1 MDKIPPSAPQQPIEP
16 PTNDKVDDKVN
27 KVKKWIKNGRRVII
41 ATVKKM
47 LNLSFKAEM
56 RMPPPQKLTSRDIEH
71 ITLSDAESM
80 SSTSHSERKEK
91 FLNAIKQKK
100 GVNDL
105 STEDM
110 QVYRKLGSGSEGRAD
125 FVFKDLSGPLEVKKT
140 LFRKSKNSE
149 RETALLKR
157 LDHPNIIKISSV
169 DEVNSNSNSK
179 SAHITK
185 DGGNALEGLVPN
197 KKNRSPLSRSLFT
210 SIATQMA
217 DVLVYLKQEQVLHR
231 DIKPKNI
238 VIDQTGNITLIDFG
252 IAYDKK
258 IQSACSPHGVGTRA
272 YMEPSSDYDKFGI
285 QYSDT
290 NDMFATGQTLYKLL
304 TGKLVDMSVED
315 DSLGLEI
322 PYAYEQIRSDI
333 HHKLTKA
340 LKGESRNYI
349 DVVADLIARMVAPDP
364 ALRIT
369 PEEFKNH
376 RLIRYA
382 KPPKHI

>member
-1 MDKIPPSAPQQPIEP
+1 MDKLPPSAPQQPIES
-16 PTNDKVDDKVN
+16 PTNDKVDNKVD
-27 KVKKWIKNGRRVII
+27 KVKKWMKNGRRVIV

-140 LFRKSKNSE
+140 LFKKSKNSE

-169 DEVNSNSNSK
+169 DEVDSNSK

-185 DGGNALEGLVPN
+185 DGGNALGGLVPN
-197 KKNRSPLSRSLFT
+197 KKNPSPLSRSLFT
-210 SIATQMA
+210 SIARQMA

-231 DIKPKNI
+231 DIKPENI

-258 IQSACSPHGVGTRA
+258 IQSACNPRGIGTEA

-304 TGKLVDMSVED
+304 TGTLVDMSLED
-315 DSLGLEI
+315 DSLGIEI
-322 PYAYEQIRSDI
+322 PYTYEQIRSDI
-333 HHKLTKA
+333 HRKLTKA

-349 DVVADLIARMVAPDP
+349 DVVADLIARMVEPDP

-376 RLIRYA
+376 RLIRNVM
-382 KPPKHI
+382 PPKHI

>member
-1 MDKIPPSAPQQPIEP
+1 MDKIPPSAQQQPIEP
-16 PTNDKVDDKVN
+16 PTNDKVDNKVN
-27 KVKKWIKNGRRVII
+27 KVKKWLKNGRRVIV

-47 LNLSFKAEM
+47 LNLSFKAEI

-110 QVYRKLGSGSEGRAD
+110 QIYRKLGEGTEGRAD
-125 FVFKDLSGPLEVKKT
+125 FVFKGLSGPLEVKKT
-140 LFRKSKNSE
+140 LFKKSKNSE

-169 DEVNSNSNSK
+169 DEVDSNSK

-185 DGGNALEGLVPN
+185 DGGNALGDLVPN
-197 KKNRSPLSRSLFT
+197 KKNPSPLPRSLFT
-210 SIATQMA
+210 SIARQMA

-231 DIKPKNI
+231 DIKPENI

-258 IQSACSPHGVGTRA
+258 IQSACNPRGIGTEA

-304 TGKLVDMSVED
+304 TGTLVDMSLTD
-315 DSLGLEI
+315 DSLGIEI

-349 DVVADLIARMVAPDP
+349 DVVADLIARMVGPDP
-364 ALRIT
+364 AFRIT

-382 KPPKHI
+382 MPPKHI

>member
-1 MDKIPPSAPQQPIEP
+1 MDKIPPSAQQQPIEP
-16 PTNDKVDDKVN
+16 PTNDKVDNKVN
-27 KVKKWIKNGRRVII
+27 KVKKWLKNGRRVIVT
-41 ATVKKM
+41 TVKKM
-47 LNLSFKAEM
+47 LNLSFKAEI

-110 QVYRKLGSGSEGRAD
+110 QIYRKLGEGTEGRAD
-125 FVFKDLSGPLEVKKT
+125 FVFKGLSGPLEVKKT
-140 LFRKSKNSE
+140 LFKKSKNSE

-169 DEVNSNSNSK
+169 DEVDSNSK

-185 DGGNALEGLVPN
+185 DGGNALGDLVPN
-197 KKNRSPLSRSLFT
+197 KKNPSPLPRSLFT
-210 SIATQMA
+210 SIARQMA

-231 DIKPKNI
+231 DIKPENI

-258 IQSACSPHGVGTRA
+258 IQSACNPRGIGTEA

-304 TGKLVDMSVED
+304 TGTLVDMSLTD
-315 DSLGLEI
+315 DSLGIEI

-349 DVVADLIARMVAPDP
+349 DVVADLIARMVEPDP
-364 ALRIT
+364 AFRIT

-382 KPPKHI
+382 MPPKHI